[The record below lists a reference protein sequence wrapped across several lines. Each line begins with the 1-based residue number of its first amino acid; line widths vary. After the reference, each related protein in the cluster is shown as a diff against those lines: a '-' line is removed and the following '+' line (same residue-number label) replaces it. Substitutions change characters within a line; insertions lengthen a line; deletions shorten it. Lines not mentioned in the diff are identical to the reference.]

1 MFREPPNWY
10 DEKADNPPWIKA
22 LADVRR
28 MATMEGDQET
38 GRPIKPPAAS
48 NSKSTPP
55 KFQPAICFS
64 ISGGVGVYQG
74 CHEGPPIWEDEIG
87 GDGSDVFEEAFSGA
101 LGLAGF
107 DP

>member
-38 GRPIKPPAAS
+38 GRPIKPPAA
-48 NSKSTPP
+48 
-55 KFQPAICFS
+55 
-64 ISGGVGVYQG
+64 V
-74 CHEGPPIWEDEIG
+74 
-87 GDGSDVFEEAFSGA
+87 VFVDFEA
-101 LGLAGF
+101 
-107 DP
+107 